1 MGFLVLEPFNQHP
14 GQQVTQLRRRF
25 FLVFAGLGRARHQ
38 AQRERLEGLAGE
50 FFAQGAPSQRPVVM
64 QLTLEPNKK
73 EPVGRGEFAQH
84 AVVFA

>member
-1 MGFLVLEPFNQHP
+1 MSFLVLEPFDQHP
-14 GQQVTQLRRRF
+14 SQQVAQLRRSLV
-25 FLVFAGLGRARHQ
+25 LVFAGLGRTRHQ

-50 FFAQGAPSQRPVVM
+50 FFAQGAPGQRPVVM
-64 QLTLEPNKK
+64 QLTLQPNKK